1 MNFMKKIFYSI
12 LYFLFLNLTINNLY
26 SQCTATSLYGGGSAP
41 VPGGSLVMST
51 CNFAGEYTEVTLV
64 IAGNSYQAISS
75 VATDFVT
82 VRQGTPNG
90 PVIASGTQPLN
101 FTATVSGTYYIH
113 YHTNSLCGTQ
123 MSCRTTTLNGLLSG
137 CNNATSGASIVAP
150 AAGTTVTVNACHTAN
165 SYSTVTTVAA
175 GANYTVTSSVAT
187 DWITIRQGTPGGTL
201 IASGS
206 SPLTWNSTVAGTYYI
221 HINTNSSCG
230 TSATCR
236 NVTLRRNTPACTNT
250 SPFGIAS
257 APTGGATI
265 TISTCNYAS
274 EYNEITAVAAS
285 TTYNSTSSVPTDY
298 ITVRQ
303 GTFNG
308 PVIAAGTTPL
318 SWTSTVAGTYF
329 IHYNT
334 NSLCGTDATC
344 RTTTLQNQCSL
355 PLPTAVSATP
365 NSVCPGANVNL
376 NATSAGNTIRWY
388 TQATSGTNFGTSAS
402 GANAL
407 VNPLTTTTYYAE
419 AYSSGGCVSVSRVAV
434 LVTVS
439 GGPAAP
445 TAVSAT
451 PTTVCPNSSSN
462 LRATSTGNTI
472 RWYTQAVGGTNIG
485 TSASG
490 ANFAVTPLTTTT
502 YYAEAFTAGGCSS
515 PTRTAVTVNTSTAPA
530 PPTNISASPAILCAS
545 QTSNLNA
552 TANSSG
558 FTGVYAPASWTV
570 TNPNGD
576 AGTVNSSSAP
586 SSISISSSSNGSGS
600 FSSVF
605 YTVNITTTGIINF
618 DWSYTTLDFSATYDY
633 PQYAINGV
641 IVGLIPGFSGA
652 GSTSQL
658 GNSSI
663 NVTAGQTF
671 SLVMTT
677 SDNIGGVGT
686 TIFSN
691 FSGPGNGTNTVAWYT
706 APSLGTL
713 LGTSASGANFPVAPT
728 TTTTYYA
735 QTNTGSGC
743 SSTRVP
749 VTVTVDFPP
758 SPTSVTATPAT
769 ICPGQSTNLSAIST
783 GSSTVV
789 NGFSGVYAP
798 ANWTITHNPSTDI
811 GTVNSNSA
819 PSSISITS
827 SDGGNVGNHSVFY
840 TVIIQGNGNVTFN
853 WSYVTTDING
863 SAYDLPQYAIN
874 GVIVGNVPG
883 FVAGGP
889 NNQSGTATIAVSAG
903 QTFSL
908 LMTAT
913 DDILGSG
920 TTVFSNFTAPGLSG
934 SPINWYTTAVGGT
947 SFGTTASGA
956 NLAVTPGATITY
968 YAETQSALGCRSA
981 TRVPVT
987 VTVGTLSTAPVLG
1000 ALATSYCPNTNIT
1013 LTAGGGTA
1021 GTGSN
1026 IYWYTGP
1033 NGTGTLVGTGTSI
1046 VVAPSATT
1054 TYYLRRQ
1061 GTCNNSSDAVGTV
1074 TIKNYIYAANGTSS
1088 TTYCTDNLGWH
1099 HFFVGNDIILSMR
1112 GNIAGVTGMTATIR
1126 DNGAYYLDPGN
1137 TTTCI
1142 GEVQFEME
1150 RNWNISYTGTL
1161 SGTYDVRYYFQPAER
1176 TAVVT
1181 AANNWITT
1189 YASCGYTYKYN
1200 AAAQGWFWFKNQGT
1214 AYSAPDYDDDPT
1226 FFMLTNGGSGTT
1238 PNGINYA
1245 TMTGVPNF
1253 SGGTGAIILIPTN
1266 LLPVEWLYFNG
1277 HNEGLTNKLFWAT
1290 ATEENSDFFEVQRSA
1305 DGQSFETIG
1314 TVQASI
1320 NSNEAKNYTFD
1331 DVNPLTGI
1339 NYYRIRLINKDG
1351 SSEFTDIIA
1360 LEVGQNNNGYSFYP
1374 NPAEDK
1380 ITYQFLSNSNEEVM
1394 IEVIDVLGRTV
1405 LNKKIS
1411 ALSGNNIQSLNLS
1424 ELLPGSYT
1432 IRATHVSKGISNS
1445 SKFTKK

>member
-1 MNFMKKIFYSI
+1 MKKNFYTLICS
-12 LYFLFLNLTINNLY
+12 FLFTLIAQNAFA
-26 SQCTATSLYGGGSAP
+26 QCTASSLFGGGTAP
-41 VPGGSLVMST
+41 LPGASLVMST
-51 CNFAGEYTEVTLV
+51 CNFADEYTEVTSV
-64 IAGNSYQAISS
+64 IAGNNYQATSS
-75 VATDFVT
+75 VATDFIT
-82 VRQGTPNG
+82 VRQGTATG

-101 FTATVSGTYYIH
+101 FTATVAGSYYIH
-113 YHTNSLCGTQ
+113 FHTNALCGTQ
-123 MSCRTTTLNGLLSG
+123 MSCRTTTLFGLSNS
-137 CNNATSGASIVAP
+137 CNNATSGASVVAP
-150 AAGTTVTVNACHTAN
+150 AAGSTVTLNACHTAN

-175 GANYTVTSSVAT
+175 SANYTVTSSVAT
-187 DWITIRQGTPGGTL
+187 DWITIRQGTAGGAL
-201 IASGS
+201 IASGN
-206 SPLTWNSTVAGTYYI
+206 SPLTWNSTVAGTYYV

-250 SPFGIAS
+250 SPFGTAV
-257 APTGGATI
+257 APTSGATV
-265 TISTCNYAS
+265 TVSTCNFAS
-274 EYNEITAVAAS
+274 EYNEITGVAAA
-285 TTYNSTSSVPTDY
+285 TTYISASSVATDY

-308 PVIAAGTTPL
+308 TVIAAGTTPL

-376 NATSAGNTIRWY
+376 NATSSGNTIRWY
-388 TQATSGTNFGTSAS
+388 TQATGGTNFGTSAS

-407 VNPLTTTTYYAE
+407 VNPLLTTTYYAE
-419 AYSSGGCVSVSRVAV
+419 AFSAGGCVSVNRVLASV
-434 LVTVS
+434 IVS

-462 LRATSTGNTI
+462 LRATSLGNTI
-472 RWYTQAVGGTNIG
+472 RWYTQAVGGTSIG
-485 TSASG
+485 TSAST

-502 YYAEAFTAGGCSS
+502 YYAEALTAGGCVSS
-515 PTRTAVTVNTSTAPA
+515 TRTAVTVNTSTAPA
-530 PPTNISASPAILCAS
+530 PPVNPTANPAILCAS

-552 TANSSG
+552 IANSSG
-558 FTGVYAPASWTV
+558 FTGVYAPASWTIS
-570 TNPNGD
+570 NPNGD
-576 AGTVNSSSAP
+576 IGTVNSSSAP
-586 SSISISSSSNGSGS
+586 SSISMSSGS
-600 FSSVF
+600 TNSGNFSSVF

-618 DWSYTTLDFSATYDY
+618 NWSYSTLDFSASYDY

-652 GSTSQL
+652 GGTSQL
-658 GNSSI
+658 GNASI
-663 NVTAGQTF
+663 NVSAGQTF

-686 TIFSN
+686 TVFSN
-691 FSGPGNGTNTVAWYT
+691 FSGPGNGTNTIEWYT
-706 APSLGTL
+706 APSAGTL
-713 LGTSASGANFPVAPT
+713 LGTSASGANFPVSPT

-749 VTVTVDFPP
+749 VTVTVDAPP
-758 SPTSVTATPAT
+758 NPTSVTATPST
-769 ICPGQSTNLSAIST
+769 ICPGQSTNLSALST
-783 GSSTVV
+783 GSSNVV

-798 ANWTITHNPSTDI
+798 ANWTITHNPITDL
-811 GTVNSNSA
+811 GTVNSSA
-819 PSSISITS
+819 APTSISITS
-827 SDGGNVGNHSVFY
+827 SNGGNFGNHSVFY
-840 TVIIQGNGNVTFN
+840 TVTIQGNGNVTFN
-853 WSYVTTDING
+853 WSYSTTDVNG
-863 SAYDLPQYAIN
+863 SGYDLPQYAIN

-883 FVAGGP
+883 FVPGGP
-889 NNQSGTATIAVSAG
+889 NTQSGTATIAVSAG

-920 TTVFSNFTAPGLSG
+920 TTVFSNFTAPGLSA
-934 SPINWYTTAVGGT
+934 SPINWYTTATGGT
-947 SFGTTASGA
+947 SFGSTASGA

-968 YAETQSALGCRSA
+968 YAETQSALGCRSS

-1013 LTAGGGTA
+1013 LTASGGTA

-1026 IYWYTGP
+1026 IFWYTGP

-1054 TYYLRRQ
+1054 IYYLRRQ
-1061 GTCNNSSDAVGTV
+1061 GTCNNSGDVVGTV
-1074 TIKNYIYAANGTSS
+1074 NIKNYIYAADGTST
-1088 TTYCTDNLGWH
+1088 TTYCTDNLGWN

-1112 GNIAGVTGMTATIR
+1112 GNMAGITGMTATIR
-1126 DNGAYYLDPGN
+1126 DNNTYYLDPGN

-1150 RNWNISYTGTL
+1150 RNWNLAYTGTL
-1161 SGTYDVRYYFQPAER
+1161 SGTYEVRYYFQPAER
-1176 TAVVT
+1176 TAVIA
-1181 AANNWITT
+1181 AANNWIAT
-1189 YASCGYTYKYN
+1189 YAICGYTYKYPN
-1200 AAAQGWFWFKNQGT
+1200 PDGWFWFKNQGA
-1214 AYSAPDYDDDPT
+1214 AYTAPDYDDFSPL
-1226 FFMLTNGGSGTT
+1226 FLANGGNGTT

-1245 TMTGVPNF
+1245 TMSGITSF
-1253 SGGTGAIILIPTN
+1253 SGGTGAVVLIPTN

-1277 HNEGLTNKLFWAT
+1277 HNQGLTNKLFWAT

-1305 DGQSFETIG
+1305 DGFTFETIG
-1314 TVQASI
+1314 TVQAAL
-1320 NSNEAKNYTFD
+1320 NSNEARQYTFT
-1331 DVNPLTGI
+1331 DVNPIIGL
-1339 NYYRIRLINKDG
+1339 NYYRIKLNNKDA
-1351 SSEFTDIIA
+1351 SSEMTEIIVI
-1360 LEVGQNNNGYSFYP
+1360 EVNKNNEVFSFYP
-1374 NPAEDK
+1374 NPADDK
-1380 ITYQFLSNSNEEVM
+1380 INYQFESSSEDDVM

-1405 LNKKIS
+1405 LSKTTK
-1411 ALSGNNIQSLNLS
+1411 AVSGNNIQSLSLS
-1424 ELLPGSYT
+1424 ELLPGNYT
-1432 IRATHVSKGISNS
+1432 IRATHLGKAISNS